1 MVTIAPVH
9 TINVQELAGDND
21 VNQSILTTHN
31 PPHAM
36 NGDET
41 VDNNGPDQLT
51 VPSLYSVPIIQ
62 EDPIN
67 VMHPV
72 HVDTSSALHN
82 TSHVADRSHL
92 APLNYNPFVGR
103 APSTFHHGSTSMIGE
118 VHVDPLVDCNI
129 LQRDLPHDPSD
140 SDDETL
146 VPSSIPMENDNA
158 CDINL
163 PSTHNI
169 QDASVIPRPTTNRVF
184 ARSVLGERN
193 VVCPFCHAIM
203 WLEEKVARSSNI
215 NPKFG
220 LCCQSGKVILP
231 LLPHSPE
238 YLDELF
244 RDRVFMENIRSFNS
258 MFCFTSMGGK
268 VDTSVQD
275 GRGPPCFKISGENYH
290 RIGSLLPTPGRM
302 NSFVQLY
309 ICDAEIEIRNRLNVL
324 RSNGNN
330 SGIHSSIV
338 ESLKTM
344 LDNVNPYVQI
354 FRSARTAL
362 QHDSGANLHIRILN
376 SRSNRQYIQPTSN
389 EIAALIVGEDTNAI
403 GCRDIIVC
411 KNDGYLKRISE
422 THPSYTPL
430 QYPLLFPYGTDG
442 WRIGIP
448 YNSSTEQSKEGKVS
462 MREFWAFRFQ
472 HRASEGTT
480 LLQGGRL
487 FNQLA
492 VDCYA
497 AIEQLRLNYIKTH
510 QAEMRADLYQ
520 GLEDSIVTGDTDA
533 SAVGRRIVLPSSFT
547 GGPRNMMQHYQD
559 AIAICRAIGAPD
571 FFITFTCNPNW
582 PEISKE
588 LQKLPGQRT
597 EDRPE
602 IMARVFRMKHKQL
615 LKYFKDK
622 KFFGNVLAGIRDTML
637 TKWFEANKK
646 YPEARTLT
654 YAEFPTA
661 WVWKRDRKEWVK
673 RKQGKCIGRM
683 PFAHANSGEK
693 YYLRMLLY
701 KVRGA
706 QCYEDL
712 RTYNRLVYPT
722 FKQACAARGLL
733 DDDNEWHD
741 ALSEASNWASSKK
754 LRDMF
759 SMMLMFSQIT
769 DPVNLWEEHWRSMVD
784 DLQYRVRRDLRD
796 SNIHLNDEDLR
807 EWGLQ
812 EIEYILNKNGK
823 TLEDF
828 PPMPLPSFR
837 SFGHITNRLIREELD
852 YDDTGEQELFRSY
865 FNVSKTLKDLLKGT
879 PTFSSDKPFGGK
891 LCVLGGD
898 FKQILPVVTK
908 GRRESIVA
916 ASLHK
921 SELWNQCRVMHLKI
935 NMRLIAHDG
944 STQSLNNLRS
954 FAEWLNNVGE
964 GKTRYAT
971 YPELSNRYKDS
982 AYLKERAIL
991 APKNSDVDEI
1001 NSMMSSMISG
1011 EVRQF
1016 YSADTLCPGE
1026 TSEREQTMNPLELLH
1041 SIKVAG
1047 DTYIMYTLLE
1057 LLNPCSWRFNIKV
1070 RVIRLIDVC
1079 PHQYKI
1085 RTLKMVYVDLKG
1097 FFMQGVA
1104 FGVNVN
1110 YFIARL
1116 TEGSIYNIHGVQVI
1130 MADKK
1135 YKIVP
1140 HRYQV
1145 LLGKDAKIEKLL
1157 DLSDEF
1163 FQYFHQIVRLQD
1175 IESHLDLDEQLID
1188 IFGLV
1193 VCATRCLSTPD
1204 GSSMR
1209 EIILLDTTMTFVRMV
1224 LFGKL
1229 ATDEGEL
1236 LLRTIDHNNIVLA
1249 CGVVVRK
1256 LEGPCIYTH
1265 GFSRLYINCKTR
1277 FTDRLSTWF
1286 SEERS
1291 PQKLVSLI
1299 RASKFTISRSLKI
1312 SNAKRIII
1320 RDYGHQHDV
1329 RISNFIFCKKF
1340 RIIARIENI
1349 DPDNIWYA
1357 TCNRCQ
1363 DGCVSY
1369 HGKMVCVGCND
1380 VVNATIRFRVHLSVK
1395 DISGVIDLKLLNQQ
1409 AKFIFRRHAAYFKS
1423 LEEKVNGRNLLQDHV
1438 NSFKDRAFIFIVPVP
1453 PTFARSNVRCTAPPF
1468 RENKN

>member
-1 MVTIAPVH
+1 
-9 TINVQELAGDND
+9 
-21 VNQSILTTHN
+21 
-31 PPHAM
+31 
-36 NGDET
+36 
-41 VDNNGPDQLT
+41 
-51 VPSLYSVPIIQ
+51 
-62 EDPIN
+62 
-67 VMHPV
+67 
-72 HVDTSSALHN
+72 
-82 TSHVADRSHL
+82 
-92 APLNYNPFVGR
+92 
-103 APSTFHHGSTSMIGE
+103 
-118 VHVDPLVDCNI
+118 
-129 LQRDLPHDPSD
+129 
-140 SDDETL
+140 
-146 VPSSIPMENDNA
+146 
-158 CDINL
+158 
-163 PSTHNI
+163 
-169 QDASVIPRPTTNRVF
+169 
-184 ARSVLGERN
+184 
-193 VVCPFCHAIM
+193 
-203 WLEEKVARSSNI
+203 
-215 NPKFG
+215 
-220 LCCQSGKVILP
+220 
-231 LLPHSPE
+231 
-238 YLDELF
+238 
-244 RDRVFMENIRSFNS
+244 
-258 MFCFTSMGGK
+258 
-268 VDTSVQD
+268 
-275 GRGPPCFKISGENYH
+275 
-290 RIGSLLPTPGRM
+290 
-302 NSFVQLY
+302 
-309 ICDAEIEIRNRLNVL
+309 
-324 RSNGNN
+324 
-330 SGIHSSIV
+330 
-338 ESLKTM
+338 
-344 LDNVNPYVQI
+344 
-354 FRSARTAL
+354 
-362 QHDSGANLHIRILN
+362 
-376 SRSNRQYIQPTSN
+376 
-389 EIAALIVGEDTNAI
+389 
-403 GCRDIIVC
+403 
-411 KNDGYLKRISE
+411 
-422 THPSYTPL
+422 
-430 QYPLLFPYGTDG
+430 
-442 WRIGIP
+442 
-448 YNSSTEQSKEGKVS
+448 
-462 MREFWAFRFQ
+462 
-472 HRASEGTT
+472 
-480 LLQGGRL
+480 
-487 FNQLA
+487 
-492 VDCYA
+492 
-497 AIEQLRLNYIKTH
+497 
-510 QAEMRADLYQ
+510 
-520 GLEDSIVTGDTDA
+520 
-533 SAVGRRIVLPSSFT
+533 
-547 GGPRNMMQHYQD
+547 
-559 AIAICRAIGAPD
+559 
-571 FFITFTCNPNW
+571 
-582 PEISKE
+582 
-588 LQKLPGQRT
+588 
-597 EDRPE
+597 
-602 IMARVFRMKHKQL
+602 
-615 LKYFKDK
+615 
-622 KFFGNVLAGIRDTML
+622 ML

-654 YAEFPTA
+654 YAEFPTG

-722 FKQACAARGLL
+722 FKQACVARGLL

-784 DLQYRVRRDLRD
+784 DLQYRVRRDLRN

-807 EWGLQ
+807 EWSLQ

-852 YDDTGEQELFRSY
+852 YDDTGEQELFQSY

-898 FKQILPVVTK
+898 FKQILPMVIK

-935 NMRLIAHDG
+935 NIRLIAHDG

-964 GKTRYAT
+964 GKTRCIHFDDGAESDWIKIPEELLVEKCDNSMMKLIDAT

-1026 TSEREQTMNPLELLH
+1026 TSEREQTMNPPELLH

-1047 DTYIMYTLLE
+1047 DTYIMYTPLE

-1085 RTLKMVYVDLKG
+1085 RTLKMVFVELKG

-1157 DLSDEF
+1157 DLRDEF
-1163 FQYFHQIVRLQD
+1163 FRYFHHIVRLQD

-1204 GSSMR
+1204 GSS
-1209 EIILLDTTMTFVRMV
+1209 IMTFVRMV

-1229 ATDEGEL
+1229 ATHEGEV

-1256 LEGPCIYTH
+1256 LE
-1265 GFSRLYINCKTR
+1265 
-1277 FTDRLSTWF
+1277 
-1286 SEERS
+1286 
-1291 PQKLVSLI
+1291 
-1299 RASKFTISRSLKI
+1299 
-1312 SNAKRIII
+1312 
-1320 RDYGHQHDV
+1320 
-1329 RISNFIFCKKF
+1329 
-1340 RIIARIENI
+1340 
-1349 DPDNIWYA
+1349 
-1357 TCNRCQ
+1357 

-1369 HGKMVCVGCND
+1369 HGKMVCLGCND
-1380 VVNATIRFRVHLSVK
+1380 VVNATIRDDVVMK
-1395 DISGVIDLKLLNQQ
+1395 TAVGVLEDLADSLGTDFMWYIVVLGLLLNVLRL
-1409 AKFIFRRHAAYFKS
+1409 ID
-1423 LEEKVNGRNLLQDHV
+1423 NCG
-1438 NSFKDRAFIFIVPVP
+1438 
-1453 PTFARSNVRCTAPPF
+1453 
-1468 RENKN
+1468 